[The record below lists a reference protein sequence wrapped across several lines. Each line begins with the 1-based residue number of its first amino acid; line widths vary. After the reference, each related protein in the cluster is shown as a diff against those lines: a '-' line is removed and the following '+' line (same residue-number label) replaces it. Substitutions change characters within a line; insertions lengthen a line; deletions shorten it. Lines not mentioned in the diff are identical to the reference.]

1 MERFINLHYYVVVE
15 IMDSRHAIPLGEL
28 IKKKDTLKA
37 LKPVDYKILQ
47 IFWRNRNKPLLP
59 ADIINATALSK
70 SAVYDSLKRLKDLG
84 IIDVEIKNGVR
95 FYVLR
100 YEQKKPEQKQEQKQ
114 EQSEEITREIT
125 TKEVYIEEYPSL
137 EDLDVGELIEWV
149 REHEVYGA
157 DRIVR
162 RIGLLLKAGVTSIV
176 LYGAPG
182 DGKSTICQLILEYI
196 KERYGVD
203 YIFLNI
209 DESTTAYHLIGGF
222 SPEALKMGKK
232 IIHYGVIPRALLE
245 RKHVFL
251 DELNRTDF
259 RNISKL
265 MGFYAAPYKL
275 VIQESGEVFTKPKWF
290 VTLATMNIGDE
301 GNFSLSR
308 AFKRRFAILK
318 VAYNR
323 LELDEILRSIPETK
337 DDQELQEICKAIYE
351 ETWKWANEKLVLFGV
366 GIAHLRNFARV
377 FKVFQKDMDFDDA
390 LREAFKITVLMQIID
405 ENDIYRLEEIERK
418 AEEFLNKIVSIRKT
432 PLFETSTSSSTTY
445 RRRRYR

>member
-1 MERFINLHYYVVVE
+1 MERFINSYYYIVVE
-15 IMDSRHAIPLGEL
+15 IMDSRITIPLGEL
-28 IKKKDTLKA
+28 IKRKDVLTS

-47 IFWRNRNKPLLP
+47 ILWLNRNKPMLP
-59 ADIINATALSK
+59 IDIINATALSK
-70 SAVYDSLKRLKDLG
+70 STVYDSLKRLKELG
-84 IIDVEIKNGVR
+84 IVDVEIKNGVR

-114 EQSEEITREIT
+114 QETEEVTREIT
-125 TKEVYIEEYPSL
+125 TKEVYVEEYPSL
-137 EDLDVGELIEWV
+137 EDLDVGELIEFI
-149 REHEVYGA
+149 REYEVYGC

-162 RIGLLLKAGVTSIV
+162 RIGLLLKAGITSIV

-182 DGKSTICQLILEYI
+182 DGKSTICQLIMEYI
-196 KERYGVD
+196 KERYGID
-203 YIFLNI
+203 YIFLNV

-222 SPEALKMGKK
+222 SPEALKLGKK
-232 IIHYGVIPRALLE
+232 VIHYGVIPRAILE

-275 VIQESGEVFTKPKWF
+275 IIQESGEVFTKPKWF

-318 VAYNR
+318 VSYNR
-323 LELDEILRSIPETK
+323 LELDEILQSIPETK

-351 ETWKWANEKLVLFGV
+351 ETWKWSQEKLVLFGV

-377 FKVFQKDMDFDDA
+377 FKVFQKDMDYDDA
-390 LREAFKITVLMQIID
+390 LRETFKITVLMQIID
-405 ENDIYRLEEIERK
+405 ENDIYRLEEIERRS
-418 AEEFLNKIVSIRKT
+418 EEFINNIILSRKS
-432 PLFETSTSSSTTY
+432 PLFESQSTTTTY
-445 RRRRYR
+445 RRRRGTR